1 MNPQAAIH
9 CAARTGAFIGNFP
22 QAFSHIGLVS
32 GDINLARSLC
42 GGER

>member
-22 QAFSHIGLVS
+22 QAFSHIGLIFSDV
-32 GDINLARSLC
+32 NLAWSLR
-42 GGER
+42 GGAR